1 MNTFDV
7 VRAAAGGKAVVS
19 ERQAGEIIGGVSVKT
34 LRNLRAEGKELLPTI
49 EIGGRRYVCISDI
62 AEFIDQRRP
71 QGRSSLVPISTSLS
85 DSTPRRVGRPKKS
98 ELSKRQVGQGQ
109 NGDRSA
115 GMQRDVRGQ
124 NGDTAKL
131 N

>member
-7 VRAAAGGKAVVS
+7 VRAAAGGKAVVP
-19 ERQAGEIIGGVSVKT
+19 EKQAGEIIGGVSVKT

-71 QGRSSLVPISTSLS
+71 KAIPPAASIPATLAPPL
-85 DSTPRRVGRPKKS
+85 PRRVGRPKKS
-98 ELSKRQVGQGQ
+98 ELSKRKVMELA
-109 NGDRSA
+109 NCA
-115 GMQRDVRGQ
+115 
-124 NGDTAKL
+124 
-131 N
+131 

>member
-7 VRAAAGGKAVVS
+7 VRAAAGGMAVVP
-19 ERQAGEIIGGVSVKT
+19 EKQAGEIIGGISVKT

-71 QGRSSLVPISTSLS
+71 KSIPSTSSITALPV
-85 DSTPRRVGRPKKS
+85 DKLPRRVGRPKKS
-98 ELSKRQVGQGQ
+98 ELRKAMDLP
-109 NGDRSA
+109 DRTLRS
-115 GMQRDVRGQ
+115 
-124 NGDTAKL
+124 
-131 N
+131 

>member
-1 MNTFDV
+1 MWIVGMIVMNTFEV

-71 QGRSSLVPISTSLS
+71 QVRPSVAPLPTVLS
-85 DSTPRRVGRPKKS
+85 DLPARRVGRPKKS
-98 ELSKRQVGQGQ
+98 ELSKRRLNQGQ
-109 NGDRSA
+109 NGDS
-115 GMQRDVRGQ
+115 
-124 NGDTAKL
+124 
-131 N
+131 

>member
-7 VRAAAGGKAVVS
+7 VRAAAGGMVVVP
-19 ERQAGEIIGGVSVKT
+19 EKQAGEIVGGISVKT

-71 QGRSSLVPISTSLS
+71 KSSIPVASSTPTLQA
-85 DSTPRRVGRPKKS
+85 DPLPRRVGRPKKS
-98 ELSKRQVGQGQ
+98 ELRKVNLPNR
-109 NGDRSA
+109 A
-115 GMQRDVRGQ
+115 GR
-124 NGDTAKL
+124 
-131 N
+131 